1 MRLIQGKHLVM
12 DKEIVDHRIVEMLKQ
27 DRENGTFVERLISVE
42 LQDKQVDCPIPYPN

>member
-1 MRLIQGKHLVM
+1 M

-27 DRENGTFVERLISVE
+27 DRENDTFVERLTSVE